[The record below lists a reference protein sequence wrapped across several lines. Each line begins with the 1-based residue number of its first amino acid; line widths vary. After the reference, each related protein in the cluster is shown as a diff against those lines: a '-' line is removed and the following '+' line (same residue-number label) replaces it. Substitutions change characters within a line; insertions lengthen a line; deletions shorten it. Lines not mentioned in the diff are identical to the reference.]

1 MKQASRFEEMANIL
15 DDLVDEL
22 PEELLD
28 GLNGGILLLEEIK
41 YHPESIDN
49 TLVVAGGYQKSVLG
63 YTIVIY
69 YGSMMELYGH
79 LSHEDLREKLKG
91 TLYHEL
97 THHLETMAG
106 DQSLVIEDYLQIEK
120 YKQEVRG
127 DESDHWRSE

>member
-1 MKQASRFEEMANIL
+1 MTDKARFDEMATIL

-22 PEELLD
+22 PSEVLR
-28 GLNGGILLLEEIK
+28 GLNGGILLSEKTKI
-41 YHPESIDN
+41 HPESVGDS
-49 TLVVAGGYQKSVLG
+49 LVIAGGYQKSVLG

-69 YGSMMELYGH
+69 YGSMMKLYGH

-106 DQSLVIEDYLQIEK
+106 DQSLEIEDFYQIEK
-120 YKQEVRG
+120 YKQEVDR
-127 DESDHWRSE
+127 DEPHHR